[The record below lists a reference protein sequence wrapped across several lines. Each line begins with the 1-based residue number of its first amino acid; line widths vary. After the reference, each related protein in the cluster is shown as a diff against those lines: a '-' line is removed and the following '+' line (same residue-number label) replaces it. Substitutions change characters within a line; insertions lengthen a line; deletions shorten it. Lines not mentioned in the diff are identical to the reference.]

1 MCKKY
6 DKNSNVWKEKGRIP
20 MFKKK
25 GQNSNVY
32 IDSARIPMFEG
43 EALNSHVWKDKIRI
57 EMLIKNTGG
66 ILLFGHRRSEFQC
79 LQE

>member
-1 MCKKY
+1 MFGRKRGEFQCLKKRP
-6 DKNSNVWKEKGRIP
+6 E
-20 MFKKK
+20 F
-25 GQNSNVY
+25 QCL
-32 IDSARIPMFEG
+32 EG